1 MLAGGKSAS
10 DPVAVSETTRGSCLH
25 FDGVQDMHD
34 FNYSMQLH
42 TSYIHHMILDT
53 YVK

>member
-25 FDGVQDMHD
+25 FDGVQGMHD

-42 TSYIHHMILDT
+42 TSYRVHSSYDT
-53 YVK
+53 

>member
-1 MLAGGKSAS
+1 MLAGGNQLWIVS

-34 FNYSMQLH
+34 FNYSMQVHTELH
-42 TSYIHHMILDT
+42 SNLIM
-53 YVK
+53 